1 MKYRPLGKDGP
12 LVSVIGFGAWAI
24 GGPGW
29 TYTWGEQDDE
39 ASIYGIRAALDAGV
53 TLFDTAA
60 VYGLGHSEEL
70 LGQALYR
77 DRDDV
82 FIATKGGLVWD
93 SNGHITRNG
102 GYDSIIREAE
112 QSLRRLRTDY
122 IDLYQ
127 LHWPD
132 DSVPIEETVSA
143 LDKLVQDG
151 KVRYIGLSNVSPS
164 ILSDALAVRHIDSI
178 QNSYSILSRS
188 IEQDLLPL
196 CGNNRVG
203 VLAYSPLASGLLSGN
218 YTADT
223 RFAADDWRSQSLIH
237 TGDSFDRNLAIIEQ
251 LKELADELGITVA
264 QLAIAYVLAHP
275 AATSALVGVRKP
287 SHIETAVPAAHIRLE
302 DSVIERIRTI
312 AGDAPKVK
320 APIKHLNEI
329 SPE

>member
-1 MKYRPLGKDGP
+1 MKYRPLGKNGP
-12 LVSVIGFGAWAI
+12 LVSVIGFGAWAV

-53 TLFDTAA
+53 TLYDTAA

-70 LGQALYR
+70 LGQALHQ
-77 DRDDV
+77 DRSDV

-93 SNGHITRNG
+93 TSGNITRNG
-102 GYDSIIREAE
+102 SYSSIIREAE
-112 QSLRRLRTDY
+112 ESLRRLRTDY

-132 DSVPIEETVSA
+132 DNVPIEETVRA

-151 KVRYIGLSNVSPS
+151 KVRYIGLSNVSAS
-164 ILSDALAVRHIDSI
+164 LLDHALAVRHIDSI
-178 QNSYSILSRS
+178 QNSYSIISRS
-188 IEQDLLPL
+188 IEQEVLPL
-196 CGNNRVG
+196 CKSSGVG
-203 VLAYSPLASGLLSGN
+203 VLAYSPLASGLLSGS
-218 YTADT
+218 YTIDT

-237 TGDSFDRNLAIIEQ
+237 TGESFERNLAIVEQ
-251 LKELADELGITVA
+251 LKTLADELGITVA
-264 QLAIAYVLAHP
+264 QLALAYVLAHP

-287 SHIETAVPAAHIRLE
+287 SHIETAVPAAHIKLNDDILE
-302 DSVIERIRTI
+302 QIRTI